1 MLLMAAIV
9 DVHSV
14 PAAAV
19 KDEELA
25 IIVAEEELTAAL
37 LELME
42 ELETAVL
49 LELFAELLLF
59 VEDELAATE
68 LLLLAE
74 EELVVTELE
83 LFAELELATVLEDD
97 ETVAAARFGMLPEA
111 RRAVKMRMASLK
123 SFSLALFKRVE

>member
-1 MLLMAAIV
+1 MLLRAAIV

-25 IIVAEEELTAAL
+25 MTVTEEELTAAL

-42 ELETAVL
+42 ELEIETLLELMEELETAIL
-49 LELFAELLLF
+49 LELFA
-59 VEDELAATE
+59 E

-83 LFAELELATVLEDD
+83 LATVLDRRDFGITAAQGPVGNEV
-97 ETVAAARFGMLPEA
+97 EIVINIEAGLTKTV
-111 RRAVKMRMASLK
+111 K
-123 SFSLALFKRVE
+123 

>member
-25 IIVAEEELTAAL
+25 ITVAEEELTAAL

-42 ELETAVL
+42 ELETVML

-59 VEDELAATE
+59 AEDELAATE

-83 LFAELELATVLEDD
+83 LATVLEDD
-97 ETVAAARFGMLPEA
+97 ETVVAARFGMLPEA

-123 SFSLALFKRVE
+123 

>member
-25 IIVAEEELTAAL
+25 ITVAEEELTAAL
-37 LELME
+37 LELMD
-42 ELETAVL
+42 ELETAML

-59 VEDELAATE
+59 AEDELAATE

-74 EELVVTELE
+74 EELATELE
-83 LFAELELATVLEDD
+83 LFAEEELAMELELAAVLEED
-97 ETVAAARFGMLPEA
+97 ETVVAARSGMLPEA

-123 SFSLALFKRVE
+123 

>member
-25 IIVAEEELTAAL
+25 ITVAEEELTAAL
-37 LELME
+37 LELMD
-42 ELETAVL
+42 ELETAML
-49 LELFAELLLF
+49 LELFAELLLLA
-59 VEDELAATE
+59 EEELATE

-83 LFAELELATVLEDD
+83 LFTELELAVVLDDD
-97 ETVAAARFGMLPEA
+97 ETVAAARSGMLPEA

-123 SFSLALFKRVE
+123 

>member
-1 MLLMAAIV
+1 MLLSAAIV

-25 IIVAEEELTAAL
+25 TVAEEELTASL
-37 LELME
+37 LEPME
-42 ELETAVL
+42 ELEMAML
-49 LELFAELLLF
+49 LELFTELLLF
-59 VEDELAATE
+59 AEDELAA
-68 LLLLAE
+68 
-74 EELVVTELE
+74 TELE

-97 ETVAAARFGMLPEA
+97 DDAVVVARFGMLPEA

-123 SFSLALFKRVE
+123 